1 MAQMTAVRETI
12 KVAALKDIAKIVRS
26 KNAGPFEITMDIIFK
41 NNEDYEAVKA
51 AEIITKELIAELY
64 SLPVEDIIAFVY
76 FDAANAIKATI
87 PRPRA
92 QGSIGETDM
101 HAAQHHAPL
110 MDIRIPWKNE

>member
-1 MAQMTAVRETI
+1 MVQMVAVKEAT
-12 KVAALKDIAKIVRS
+12 KLVALKEIAKIIRS

-41 NNEDYEAVKA
+41 SVEDYEAVKV
-51 AEIITKELIAELY
+51 EGVITKELIAELY
-64 SLPVEDIIAFVY
+64 DLPVEDIITFVY

-87 PRPRA
+87 PRPRS

-110 MDIRIPWKNE
+110 LDIMVPSEN

>member
-1 MAQMTAVRETI
+1 MMQMTAVREETEFI
-12 KVAALKDIAKIVRS
+12 ALKDIAKIVRS

-41 NNEDYEAVKA
+41 SKEDYEAVKEA
-51 AEIITKELIAELY
+51 RAVTEELIAELY

-110 MDIRIPWKNE
+110 MEIKFPWKS